1 LFHEMIC
8 FGKPLTAK
16 DAAEIGM
23 VAELANDHHNLIK
36 AAIKQID
43 SLQGNVTRIPQGKVD
58 IPEINIPHQPT
69 AGKLLLSKEA
79 VTITAQTIQ
88 EGVSTEDLAEALEI
102 GYRGFGAIACTEA
115 AKEGISAFLER
126 RKAEFK
132 K

>member
-1 LFHEMIC
+1 

-23 VAELANDHHNLIK
+23 GAELANDHHNLIK

-58 IPEINIPHQPT
+58 IPEINIPHKPT
-69 AGKLLLSKEA
+69 AGKQLLSKEA